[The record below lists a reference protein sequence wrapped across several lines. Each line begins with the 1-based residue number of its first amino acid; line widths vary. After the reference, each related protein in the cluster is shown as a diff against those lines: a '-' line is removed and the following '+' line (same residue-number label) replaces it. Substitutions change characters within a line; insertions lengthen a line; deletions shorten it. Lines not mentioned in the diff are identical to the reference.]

1 MILACFFH
9 GSLQFSEMRLAGVFY
24 SSLMVPNFLTI
35 HSWFLPLKMEHM
47 PGKWPK
53 GRKNLNLLK
62 TMLDNTK
69 QDITQYE
76 LNIRELSTT
85 QEMRCLH
92 KQTIKQYEYMIE
104 ELKRDYKEI
113 SKELEQID
121 RI

>member
-1 MILACFFH
+1 MILSWFLMVLRNKTC
-9 GSLQFSEMRLAGVFY
+9 QGVFY
-24 SSLMVPNFLTI
+24 GSFTVPNFLTI
-35 HSWFLPLKMEHM
+35 HSWFSPLKMEHM

-76 LNIRELSTT
+76 LNIRELNTT

-92 KQTIKQYEYMIE
+92 KETIKQYENMIE

>member
-1 MILACFFH
+1 
-9 GSLQFSEMRLAGVFY
+9 
-24 SSLMVPNFLTI
+24 
-35 HSWFLPLKMEHM
+35 M

-69 QDITQYE
+69 QDTTQYE
-76 LNIRELSTT
+76 LNIRELSTS

-92 KQTIKQYEYMIE
+92 KQTIKQYKYMIE

-113 SKELEQID
+113 PKELEQID

>member
-1 MILACFFH
+1 
-9 GSLQFSEMRLAGVFY
+9 
-24 SSLMVPNFLTI
+24 
-35 HSWFLPLKMEHM
+35 M

>member
-1 MILACFFH
+1 MD
-9 GSLQFSEMRLAGVFY
+9 
-24 SSLMVPNFLTI
+24 
-35 HSWFLPLKMEHM
+35 HM

-85 QEMRCLH
+85 HEMRCLH

>member
-1 MILACFFH
+1 
-9 GSLQFSEMRLAGVFY
+9 
-24 SSLMVPNFLTI
+24 
-35 HSWFLPLKMEHM
+35 
-47 PGKWPK
+47 
-53 GRKNLNLLK
+53 
-62 TMLDNTK
+62 MLDNTK